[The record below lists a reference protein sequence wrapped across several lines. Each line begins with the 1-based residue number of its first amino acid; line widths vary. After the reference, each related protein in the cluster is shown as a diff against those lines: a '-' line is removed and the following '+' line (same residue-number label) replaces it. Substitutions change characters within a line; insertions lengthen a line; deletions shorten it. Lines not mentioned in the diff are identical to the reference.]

1 MQIFNKQKNSTEKTL
16 PAEVKPPE
24 NPGILLPEPETLLAA
39 SGVKTTKDTAISQGM
54 KLTGTLEG
62 QGNIIFEGKIEG
74 KINCSHQ
81 VRIELSGLVTGEI
94 RAKHIT
100 INGTVEGQCH
110 AATLI
115 IQAKG
120 SVHGEIF
127 SDDFSIEKGGKFI
140 GQSQLT
146 QQAPAKPAVPPKG
159 AAGKTGGQ
167 SQPEA
172 AASPAL
178 QP

>member
-1 MQIFNKQKNSTEKTL
+1 MQIFSKQKNITEKPQ
-16 PAEVKPPE
+16 PAGVKPPE
-24 NPGILLPEPETLLAA
+24 NPGIPLPEPEIPLAGSA
-39 SGVKTTKDTAISQGM
+39 VKTTKDTAISQGM

-62 QGNIIFEGKIEG
+62 QGNIIVEGKIEG
-74 KINCSHQ
+74 KIHCSHQ
-81 VRIELSGLVTGEI
+81 VRIEHSGLVTGEI

-120 SVHGEIF
+120 CVHGDIF

-146 QQAPAKPAVPPKG
+146 QQAQAKPAAPPKNT
-159 AAGKTGGQ
+159 AGKTGGQ
-167 SQPEA
+167 SQPEP